1 MAMRAEYVTRARER
15 IAAILYRERRF
26 LSAAEIYHHL
36 LEEGG
41 PKIALSTVYRNLEH
55 LQSKGELTART
66 EADGETRY
74 MPCEPQ
80 HHHHHAI
87 CSVCGRVEDVDCTAI
102 EQFAESL
109 RTSSGFQLE
118 RHAMEFFGRCRQ
130 CR

>member
-1 MAMRAEYVTRARER
+1 MMAMRAEYVTRAREQ
-15 IAAILYRERRF
+15 IAAILNRERRF
-26 LSAAEIYHHL
+26 LSAAEIHHHL
-36 LEEGG
+36 EEDGA
-41 PKIALSTVYRNLEH
+41 KVALSTVYRNLEH

-109 RTSSGFQLE
+109 RTSSGFQLDG
-118 RHAMEFFGRCRQ
+118 HAMEFFGRCRE

>member
-1 MAMRAEYVTRARER
+1 MALRAEYVTRAREK
-15 IAAILYRERRF
+15 IAAILNRERRF
-26 LSAAEIYHHL
+26 LSAAEIHHL
-36 LEEGG
+36 LEQGG
-41 PKIALSTVYRNLEH
+41 AKVALSTVYRNLEH

-74 MPCEPQ
+74 MPCEPE

-102 EQFAESL
+102 EQFTESL
-109 RTSSGFQLE
+109 RTTSGFELDG
-118 RHAMEFFGRCRQ
+118 HAMEFFGRCSQ